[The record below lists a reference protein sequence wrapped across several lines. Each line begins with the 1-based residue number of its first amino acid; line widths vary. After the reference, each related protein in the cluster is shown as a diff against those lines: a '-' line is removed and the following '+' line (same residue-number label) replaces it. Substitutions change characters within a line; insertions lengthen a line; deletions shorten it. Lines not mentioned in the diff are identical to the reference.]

1 MTSAAFGE
9 GGDQNGLDDETS
21 NRADSSS
28 PQGIKNRE
36 TTVTTV
42 QGKKKGT
49 YKEIITT
56 RTKTSLPFAARPPK
70 TRKQLEY
77 EEFQKRHAANQARIA
92 LLNQPPGLP
101 ESADSPLA
109 VAPKGLFV
117 VEGRVNKDG
126 TARPVGILYT
136 PQGGSGDKPTW
147 MDNSFSL
154 DQSQNRRSN
163 EKDKK
168 SGAIR
173 SKNWH
178 KLVDKRVEMLIT
190 PDGQLKEWKTIS
202 TARRMGRRVKK
213 FFGGGRGLF
222 KGSRKKVTEAEGE

>member
-28 PQGIKNRE
+28 PQGRKNRE

-56 RTKTSLPFAARPPK
+56 RTKTSLP
-70 TRKQLEY
+70 
-77 EEFQKRHAANQARIA
+77 
-92 LLNQPPGLP
+92 LNQPPGLP

-202 TARRMGRRVKK
+202 TARRMGRSVKK